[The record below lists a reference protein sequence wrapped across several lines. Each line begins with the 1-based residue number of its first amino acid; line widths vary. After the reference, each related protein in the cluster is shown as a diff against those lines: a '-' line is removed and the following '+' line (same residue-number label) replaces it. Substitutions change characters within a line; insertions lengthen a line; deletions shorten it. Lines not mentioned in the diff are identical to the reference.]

1 MSLLN
6 WVGTVGPVGKKEG
19 EKVGKKV
26 GKKILFFQVMSLGR
40 NSVEMKNIIFPSYAP
55 GA

>member
-19 EKVGKKV
+19 EKVGKKE
-26 GKKILFFQVMSLGR
+26 GKKGGKKWV
-40 NSVEMKNIIFPSYAP
+40 K
-55 GA
+55 

>member
-19 EKVGKKV
+19 ETR
-26 GKKILFFQVMSLGR
+26 R
-40 NSVEMKNIIFPSYAP
+40 NSVETKNIIFPSYAP

>member
-19 EKVGKKV
+19 EKVGKKKRV
-26 GKKILFFQVMSLGR
+26 KKGVKSG
-40 NSVEMKNIIFPSYAP
+40 
-55 GA
+55 